1 MTASN
6 LIISKTPHQVRL
18 WVHPEG
24 LVIGSLFL
32 RQDDTEQ
39 VAQESAYEVINQDSP
54 FVVLKREQPDEVRF
68 YNRSSI
74 IRVEYTATG
83 QDIDSQATTLHCRLL
98 MMDGSVLEGSINE
111 VLPADQSRLY
121 DYLNKSSVRFIRL
134 FLNAR
139 DICLVNKSYIIQV
152 SPLAAE
158 HSE

>member
-1 MTASN
+1 MTASILKIN
-6 LIISKTPHQVRL
+6 KTPHEVRL

-32 RQDDTEQ
+32 KQEDTDKPPE
-39 VAQESAYEVINQDSP
+39 ESPYDVINQDSA

-74 IRVEYTATG
+74 IRVEYSAV
-83 QDIDSQATTLHCRLL
+83 DSSIEEQQTILHCRLML
-98 MMDGSVLEGSINE
+98 MDGSMLEGYIAE

-121 DYLNKSSVRFIRL
+121 DYLNKASTRFIKL
-134 FLNAR
+134 YLNES

-152 SPLAAE
+152 SELTND
-158 HSE
+158 